1 MIHLKNDIIICLI
14 DLELVASE
22 GSLKNRWHRPTDFP
36 EIIEIGVLKVIYKD
50 GKFEELDELLVVVKP
65 KIHKKIPNYIL
76 KLTNHNEEYFSNGIS
91 LKEAL
96 KKMTNFCLNA
106 NYNFSN
112 GVDGEIIKLN
122 KIKLNIKSLTP
133 EIYNFRE
140 FLASDP
146 KKGLINTHNAL
157 EDCRVMLRKLNHI
170 ATKKKITSFQETT
183 FNPLVRKLVLN
194 YGKNN

>member
-133 EIYNFRE
+133 EIYNVRE

-157 EDCRVMLRKLNHI
+157 EDCRVTLRKLNHI